1 MLAADASGIF
11 HIQASSPAI
20 NTSAGVF
27 SITTDM
33 DGQRRDPATDGKP
46 PDVGADEFSTA
57 PITHKAL
64 TAADVGPNA
73 H

>member
-1 MLAADASGIF
+1 
-11 HIQASSPAI
+11 
-20 NTSAGVF
+20 
-27 SITTDM
+27 M